1 MWECSVH
8 ICSCPWSNKLLPI
21 YWNSKLN
28 SAQQVLNEQC
38 RYPNHVHTRRLFF
51 HTWFFHI
58 PAHDRRPFVHMIT
71 TFCVVVRTD
80 FCVLNLELMYYS
92 SNTTMVLSKALGLL
106 VCLTAPSQIE
116 NHLSQFTSTIDFLNS
131 NKATLI
137 FCYLAVNLK

>member
-1 MWECSVH
+1 MLELTCKNNFSDFQRSVWECSVH

-28 SAQQVLNEQC
+28 SAQQVLHEQC

-92 SNTTMVLSKALGLL
+92 SYTMVIVK
-106 VCLTAPSQIE
+106 VCVYVCSPSTLTHSRKIQRE
-116 NHLSQFTSTIDFLNS
+116 NS
-131 NKATLI
+131 
-137 FCYLAVNLK
+137 

>member
-1 MWECSVH
+1 M
-8 ICSCPWSNKLLPI
+8 SNKLPI

-28 SAQQVLNEQC
+28 SAQQVLKEQC
-38 RYPNHVHTRRLFF
+38 IGTLTTYILDDFFF

-92 SNTTMVLSKALGLL
+92 TNTTMVLSKSRSGIA
-106 VCLTAPSQIE
+106 CMSDCP
-116 NHLSQFTSTIDFLNS
+116 LSNAHHRKTTSVSSPQLQN
-131 NKATLI
+131 
-137 FCYLAVNLK
+137 YY